1 MNQQSVNKKNFTPAQ
16 KIGKESTISF
26 VGMGYGQILRYI
38 FTVILA
44 RLVGVTYLGLYSL
57 GNSITTLAI
66 VFAKAG
72 MDVGVMR
79 FISGRNLSE
88 DKERIRNDIASCI
101 KIGLLISILVM
112 IILISISGWL
122 AEDIFRESSLL
133 KTILIVNSL
142 AIPFV
147 TINLIAI
154 HATQGFQLLKYK
166 IFIEYILTPTLL
178 LLSALFIFFVY
189 SAELTVILPFLF
201 TSVVSS
207 FVSIYLLNVVT
218 GLKITKMWKETLST
232 EILRFSIP
240 IMFTV
245 ILGTLL
251 HWLDVIM
258 LGYYTNAE
266 TVGLYHPVIR
276 TAGIQNSIL
285 LAFSGIFTPMF
296 SKYFASNDKQNMQ
309 HIYRLVTR
317 WILTLL
323 APILIF
329 IILFSKKILLLFG
342 SEYLAASNILILL
355 SIGTSIYALF
365 GISGSTL
372 VVSGH
377 QRLNLLNTFI
387 AAVLNIILNII
398 LIPKHGLAGAAWA
411 TFISLS
417 FIAIIRVF
425 ETKILLSINPFY
437 IKDIKAIIAGFFTFV
452 IAFYLKPLIM
462 GYHTVITIILAII
475 GIAVIYLSFIII
487 FRLDKDDKDFLSSIE
502 FLKNMVLKTRK

>member
-1 MNQQSVNKKNFTPAQ
+1 MNQRSANKKNFTPAQ

-26 VGMGYGQILRYI
+26 IGMGYGQILRYI

-57 GNSITTLAI
+57 SNSITTLAV

-79 FISGRNLSE
+79 FISGRNIQE
-88 DKERIRNDIASCI
+88 DKARIRNDILSCL
-101 KIGLLISILVM
+101 KIGIFISFIVM
-112 IILISISGWL
+112 LILILISGWL
-122 AEDIFRESSLL
+122 AEDVFKEDSLL
-133 KTILIVNSL
+133 KTILIVNAL

-166 IFIEYILTPTLL
+166 IFIEYILTPTILL
-178 LLSALFIFFVY
+178 LAALLVY
-189 SAELTVILPFLF
+189 LLFTAELTIIIPFILA
-201 TSVVSS
+201 SIVSS
-207 FVSIYLLNVVT
+207 IVSVYLLNVVT
-218 GLKITKMWKETLST
+218 GVKLTAIWKESLNT

-285 LAFSGIFTPMF
+285 LAFGGIFTPMF
-296 SKYFASNDKQNMQ
+296 SKYFANNDHSNMQ
-309 HIYRLVTR
+309 HIYRIVTR
-317 WILTLL
+317 WILTMLI
-323 APILIF
+323 PILIF
-329 IILFSKKILLLFG
+329 VLLFSKKILLLFG
-342 SEYLAASNILILL
+342 PEYLPAANILILL
-355 SIGTSIYALF
+355 SVGTSIYALF

-377 QRLNLLNTFI
+377 QRLNLINTFI
-387 AAVLNIILNII
+387 YIVL
-398 LIPKHGLAGAAWA
+398 K
-411 TFISLS
+411 
-417 FIAIIRVF
+417 
-425 ETKILLSINPFY
+425 
-437 IKDIKAIIAGFFTFV
+437 FF
-452 IAFYLKPLIM
+452 AKYLKRNL
-462 GYHTVITIILAII
+462 
-475 GIAVIYLSFIII
+475 
-487 FRLDKDDKDFLSSIE
+487 
-502 FLKNMVLKTRK
+502 